1 MKYLPSGT
9 RWIILLREVGKLY
22 TDFTSYS
29 YKDIIWNAKVS
40 KNRGY
45 MYRIHELFM

>member
-1 MKYLPSGT
+1 MKYLLTGT
-9 RWIILLREVGKLY
+9 HSIILLREFEKLY